1 MSFDIYFGE
10 EHPSVGKWG
19 IRFKNNIYIYIYILN
34 KLFLLARVIGSCFL
48 NFKLHCIFYILYY
61 YYYYILVK
69 KRFLASPLCLT
80 APSISLRSPCSLNF
94 KVFHL
99 YLSLSLSLSISLS
112 LYLSLSLFFLVS
124 LFMSNIYL
132 FLALCLYSV
141 LVFFYYYYFF
151 LKNIRCWCNLV
162 TV

>member
-1 MSFDIYFGE
+1 MVGGELDKEQVSFDIYFGE
-10 EHPSVGKWG
+10 EHLSVGKWG

-61 YYYYILVK
+61 YYYYYILVK

-80 APSISLRSPCSLNF
+80 VPSINLRSPCSLNF

-99 YLSLSLSLSISLS
+99 YLSLSLSLSISVSLS
-112 LYLSLSLFFLVS
+112 SSQSLSL
-124 LFMSNIYL
+124 
-132 FLALCLYSV
+132 
-141 LVFFYYYYFF
+141 
-151 LKNIRCWCNLV
+151 
-162 TV
+162 

>member
-10 EHPSVGKWG
+10 EHLSFGKWG
-19 IRFKNNIYIYIYILN
+19 IRFKNNIYIYIYIIS
-34 KLFLLARVIGSCFL
+34 FFSWHELLGSCFL

-80 APSISLRSPCSLNF
+80 VPSINLRSPCSLNF

-112 LYLSLSLFFLVS
+112 QSLSLLLSLSLWVIFTFFW
-124 LFMSNIYL
+124 
-132 FLALCLYSV
+132 LYA
-141 LVFFYYYYFF
+141 F
-151 LKNIRCWCNLV
+151 IRCWCFFFIIIFFLRISGVGV
-162 TV
+162 TQ